1 MQISLNFKNFDS
13 SEALRSYV
21 QSRLEKL
28 DKLLDAPV
36 EANVVLCVEKIRH
49 IAEITLVGDKLNLH
63 ATEESESMYS
73 SIDMATDK
81 IKAQI
86 KKSKEKVRERRPVS
100 KNGIKSETLN
110 AGDEDEEPE
119 SGSLNIIVQ
128 NIEYKP
134 MDVEEAAMQFSSSKN
149 SPFMVFT
156 NSENGRVNVIYKLK
170 GGNLGLVQPPS

>member
-1 MQISLNFKNFDS
+1 MQISVTFKNFDS

-49 IAEITLVGDKLNLH
+49 IAEVTLIGDKLSLH
-63 ATEESESMYS
+63 ATEESDSMYS
-73 SIDMATDK
+73 SIDMAADK

-100 KNGIKSETLN
+100 KNGIKSEAPET
-110 AGDEDEEPE
+110 GDEDDEMME
-119 SGSLNIIVQ
+119 SES
-128 NIEYKP
+128 
-134 MDVEEAAMQFSSSKN
+134 
-149 SPFMVFT
+149 
-156 NSENGRVNVIYKLK
+156 
-170 GGNLGLVQPPS
+170 

>member
-1 MQISLNFKNFDS
+1 MQISVTFKNFDS

-21 QSRLEKL
+21 NSRLEKL

-36 EANVVLCVEKIRH
+36 EANVVLYVEKIRH
-49 IAEITLVGDKLNLH
+49 IAEITISGDKLSIH

-73 SIDMATDK
+73 SIDMAADK

-100 KNGIKSETLN
+100 KNGIKSDTLEAGEEDDESETRKLK
-110 AGDEDEEPE
+110 
-119 SGSLNIIVQ
+119 IIAQ

-134 MDVEEAAMQFSSSKN
+134 MDVDEALLRM
-149 SPFMVFT
+149 
-156 NSENGRVNVIYKLK
+156 
-170 GGNLGLVQPPS
+170 

>member
-1 MQISLNFKNFDS
+1 MQISVTFKNFDS

-21 QSRLEKL
+21 QTRLEKL

-49 IAEITLVGDKLNLH
+49 IAEVTLVGDKLSLH

-73 SIDMATDK
+73 SIDMAADK

-100 KNGIKSETLN
+100 KNGIKSDSTE
-110 AGDEDEEPE
+110 AGIEDEDME
-119 SGSLNIIVQ
+119 SES
-128 NIEYKP
+128 
-134 MDVEEAAMQFSSSKN
+134 
-149 SPFMVFT
+149 
-156 NSENGRVNVIYKLK
+156 
-170 GGNLGLVQPPS
+170 

>member
-1 MQISLNFKNFDS
+1 MQISVTFKNFDS

-49 IAEITLVGDKLNLH
+49 IAEVTLMGDKLSLH
-63 ATEESESMYS
+63 ATEESDSMYS
-73 SIDMATDK
+73 SIDMAADK

-100 KNGIKSETLN
+100 KNGIKSEAPET
-110 AGDEDEEPE
+110 GDEDDEMME
-119 SGSLNIIVQ
+119 SES
-128 NIEYKP
+128 
-134 MDVEEAAMQFSSSKN
+134 
-149 SPFMVFT
+149 
-156 NSENGRVNVIYKLK
+156 
-170 GGNLGLVQPPS
+170 